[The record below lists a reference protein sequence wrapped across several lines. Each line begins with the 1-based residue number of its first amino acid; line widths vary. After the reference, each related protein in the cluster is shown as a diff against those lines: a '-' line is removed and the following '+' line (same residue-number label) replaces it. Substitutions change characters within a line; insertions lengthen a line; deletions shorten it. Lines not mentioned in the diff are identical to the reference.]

1 MGHGQGGL
9 DHGPHKPL
17 GSVPTNHHS
26 PGGSSVG
33 PTPPSNSSAAT
44 GPPHSPKPPATAG
57 ASGKTVCSR
66 PGCGNPVNRSSSGHE
81 GWSSEYCSNECVV
94 GQCKDVYSNWSSS
107 GPGGTN
113 RPSPAH
119 PNGSQQPPTYQP
131 SGNTAVV
138 K

>member
-17 GSVPTNHHS
+17 CSVPTNHHS

-33 PTPPSNSSAAT
+33 PTPSSNSSAAT
-44 GPPHSPKPPATAG
+44 GPPHSPKPPATA

-107 GPGGTN
+107 GPGGAN

-119 PNGSQQPPTYQP
+119 PNGSQQTPSYQP